1 MPWREVPGTVEH
13 PQSSLECMCHN
24 GINPNPWLMLYIYD
38 HPSQQKTWI
47 LSWTVWAD
55 AACAHK
61 SRTCSTLKG
70 LFPVCDRVVETG
82 NGLRLNL
89 GSLSFCCAL
98 SSLTAQRRDR
108 VWCVFWRPAAL
119 STLRPP
125 VRSDTMEAEG
135 LGVTE
140 RGGRVCEERW
150 VTAPLL
156 KREMERVTDE
166 EGERKTGDRRGGVS
180 QCGQC
185 PGLEE
190 RAL

>member
-1 MPWREVPGTVEH
+1 MPRGEVPGTAEH

-24 GINPNPWLMLYIYD
+24 GINPYPWLMLYIYD

-47 LSWTVWAD
+47 WSWTVWAD
-55 AACAHK
+55 PACAHK
-61 SRTCSTLKG
+61 SRTCSPLKG

-82 NGLRLNL
+82 NGLRLKL

-135 LGVTE
+135 P
-140 RGGRVCEERW
+140 R
-150 VTAPLL
+150 
-156 KREMERVTDE
+156 
-166 EGERKTGDRRGGVS
+166 GDREGREGLWGGVGHCTLAKKRDGES
-180 QCGQC
+180 DWWRGR
-185 PGLEE
+185 EKN
-190 RAL
+190 RR